1 MIRRPKPFEREE
13 DLLSLQEEFLLSK
26 SQPSASL
33 VDKKLEGRKKERDV
47 VSLEGKSLSLLIKSF
62 ISGPSKVISEVEN
75 VKPGTSK
82 FKQRHEVLEQSNC
95 ISNTL
100 HIILCTHTH
109 THTHTHTYTYI
120 HTHVRIH
127 AYIHTHMY
135 AYTHTYMHTHTH
147 VHIHTHAH
155 TYTHTCTHTHIHT
168 YIHTHTCTH
177 TYIHTHTQKSGMS
190 ESKSSKF

>member
-82 FKQRHEVLEQSNC
+82 FKQRQEVLEQSHC

-100 HIILCTHTH
+100 QIILCA
-109 THTHTHTYTYI
+109 HTHTHTYIHIHTYI

-127 AYIHTHMY
+127 TYIHTHICAHTHIHTCIHTHMY
-135 AYTHTYMHTHTH
+135 TY
-147 VHIHTHAH
+147 IHTH
-155 TYTHTCTHTHIHT
+155 
-168 YIHTHTCTH
+168 IHTHTCTH
-177 TYIHTHTQKSGMS
+177 TYIHTYIHTYTQKSGMS